1 MLYEYCYRIAHYQ
14 DHLPLVKVL
23 HQNIECDC
31 YGAYLPTNTLWKGEG
46 GQIKRELKVYF
57 FGDKDKVLE
66 DVLYNHEPLT
76 PDVVMDIVTKY
87 WQIDE
92 ECVPNFVRVYERNDA
107 DIRVQF
113 ICK

>member
-1 MLYEYCYRIAHYQ
+1 M
-14 DHLPLVKVL
+14 
-23 HQNIECDC
+23 
-31 YGAYLPTNTLWKGEG
+31 
-46 GQIKRELKVYF
+46 
-57 FGDKDKVLE
+57 
-66 DVLYNHEPLT
+66 LYNHEPLT